1 MQAMFS
7 KLLLSLF
14 LLLPFSPSSLN
25 KEKYHPLH
33 VSTTEISFN
42 AKEKS
47 LEISC
52 KIFTDDFE
60 DTLAKLYKVK
70 TDLNKPTM
78 HKAMDELIKKYLAT
92 HLQYLVNGKT
102 MVATYVGFEN
112 EIEATNVY
120 LEIKEVSTFQKL
132 SLNNTILYEMFDDQ
146 MNILHVEK
154 TSVRKSV
161 RANYPNSVLS
171 VSFN

>member
-1 MQAMFS
+1 MQAIVPKF
-7 KLLLSLF
+7 LLSLI
-14 LLLPFSPSSLN
+14 LLLHFSPSKLI

-42 AKEKS
+42 TKEKS

-60 DTLAKLYKVK
+60 DALAKQYKVK

-78 HKAMDELIKKYLAT
+78 HKAMDDLINKYLTT
-92 HLQYLVNGKT
+92 HLQYVVNGKA

-112 EIEATNVY
+112 EIEVTNVY
-120 LEIKEVSTFQKL
+120 LEIKDVSSFQKL

-154 TSVRKSV
+154 TNVRKSV
-161 RANYPNSVLS
+161 RANYPNSILS
-171 VSFN
+171 VSF